1 MSIGSRP
8 GWNAGSNDPERRWG
22 TRIERAKELQG
33 RDQAFAAALRFYE
46 AVLEFQR
53 ELALASSSAF
63 NSEKPLRMQI
73 DLRFACSK
81 LPSILT
87 ISQNHGPGTLS
98 TRAKTLQA
106 EGELMWR
113 GLFEAAVGSGEP
125 VRGDVDNFFVRACLQ
140 PLAENLQSQLLADR
154 NYSKSICPACGSVPQ
169 LAVLRP
175 EGEGASRSLLC
186 SFCLREW
193 LFRRIICPFCGE
205 ENKEKLPR
213 YSAEQCD
220 YVYVE
225 SCDTCMHYLKTV
237 DMNIDGHAEP
247 LVDEAA
253 LAVLDVWAA
262 DRGYT
267 KIVPNLIGF

>member
-1 MSIGSRP
+1 
-8 GWNAGSNDPERRWG
+8 
-22 TRIERAKELQG
+22 
-33 RDQAFAAALRFYE
+33 
-46 AVLEFQR
+46 
-53 ELALASSSAF
+53 
-63 NSEKPLRMQI
+63 MQI
-73 DLRFACSK
+73 DLPFACSK
-81 LPSILT
+81 VPSILAVAEK
-87 ISQNHGPGTLS
+87 HGPETLRMQARS
-98 TRAKTLQA
+98 LQA
-106 EGELMWR
+106 EGELIWR
-113 GLFEAAVGSGEP
+113 GLFEVAVGSDEP
-125 VRGDVDNFFVRACLQ
+125 VRSDVDNFFVRACLQ
-140 PLAENLQSQLLADR
+140 PLAENLQSQLPPDR
-154 NYSKSICPACGSVPQ
+154 DYTRSVCPACGGLPQ
-169 LAVLRP
+169 LAILRP
-175 EGEGASRSLLC
+175 EGEGASRSLQC

-253 LAVLDVWAA
+253 LAVLDIWAA

-267 KIVPNLIGF
+267 KIVPNLMGL